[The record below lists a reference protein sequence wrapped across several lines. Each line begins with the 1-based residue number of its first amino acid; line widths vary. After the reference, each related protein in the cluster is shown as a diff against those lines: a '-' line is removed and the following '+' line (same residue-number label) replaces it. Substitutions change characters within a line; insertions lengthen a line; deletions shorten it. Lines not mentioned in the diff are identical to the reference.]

1 MEMVS
6 ALKGLTAQALLHR
19 YFPLIYLALIA
30 VLGCAAGWLATILLG
45 LWLSSP
51 VETATAGLPSVQQA
65 EQKMPLSDYQ
75 IILDRNIF
83 NPTGGKAPALSD
95 GGAQAV
101 YASRQADEKAKQT
114 SAISLKDFVLIGTI
128 AAGRNSLALLR
139 QGKETS
145 VYRLGDE
152 ITDGVAIEEIL
163 RNTVILVFRDGS
175 RQTLTIIESPAKSS
189 VASAPPRSS
198 SPSSTT
204 TSSENYSGI
213 KQVGETSWVIPGEI
227 AEQARDNF
235 AELLKQARMEPHI
248 VEGKTDGFVVRMIRP
263 RSLLDQL
270 GLRRGDVVVA
280 INDVQLDSPE
290 KALQIFQQ
298 LREARDIKVDLVR
311 NDQSL
316 TLEYQT
322 D

>member
-6 ALKGLTAQALLHR
+6 ALKGLTVQALLHR
-19 YFPLIYLALIA
+19 YFPLVYLALIA
-30 VLGCAAGWLATILLG
+30 VLGCVAGWLVTIILG

-51 VETATAGLPSVQQA
+51 METATAGLSSVQQA
-65 EQKMPLSDYQ
+65 EQKRPLSDYQ
-75 IILDRNIF
+75 IILDHNFF
-83 NPTGGKAPALSD
+83 NPTGGKASTLSD
-95 GGAQAV
+95 SGAAAV
-101 YASRQADEKAKQT
+101 HVSSQADEKGHQAST
-114 SAISLKDFVLIGTI
+114 VSLKDFVLIGTI

-139 QGKETS
+139 QGKETN

-152 ITDGVAIEEIL
+152 ITAGVAIEEIL

-175 RQTLTIIESPAKSS
+175 RQTLTIIESPAESS
-189 VASAPPRSS
+189 VAATPPRSTSSS
-198 SPSSTT
+198 SPPA
-204 TSSENYSGI
+204 SENYSGI
-213 KQVGETSWVIPGEI
+213 KQVGETSWVIPGEVV
-227 AEQARDNF
+227 ELARDNF

-263 RSLLDQL
+263 RSFLDQL